1 VGRIGST
8 RARPAGGEWREEAAP
23 AGGGGGAVAV
33 VREVGY
39 GEGVHEVEDV
49 DFVCDRPWPI
59 SGALKRHLGHA
70 D

>member
-1 VGRIGST
+1 V
-8 RARPAGGEWREEAAP
+8 AP
-23 AGGGGGAVAV
+23 ASGGGGAVAV

-49 DFVCDRPWPI
+49 DFVYDRPWPI
-59 SGALKRHLGHA
+59 SGALKWHLGHA